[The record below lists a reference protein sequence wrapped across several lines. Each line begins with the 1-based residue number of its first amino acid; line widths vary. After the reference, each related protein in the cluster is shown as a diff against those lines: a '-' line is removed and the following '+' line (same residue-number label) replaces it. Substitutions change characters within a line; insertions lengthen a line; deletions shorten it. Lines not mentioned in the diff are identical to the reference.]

1 MQHHY
6 ERIVKFID
14 IKRQELRMKQGKS
27 GKDMC
32 AEKGDLQHPLLL
44 EVSPIN
50 LMYSCNFEQI

>member
-1 MQHHY
+1 
-6 ERIVKFID
+6 VKFID